1 MLDKHKGEVA
11 YMLSKYKYV
20 AVWIDSTPMFAFD
33 RNTPRAEIEM
43 LFNRFIGDEDCWM
56 DGTNSCE
63 EL

>member
-1 MLDKHKGEVA
+1 MKLHICLVNI
-11 YMLSKYKYV
+11 SNV

-33 RNTPRAEIEM
+33 RNTPRAEIEL
-43 LFNRFIGDEDCWM
+43 LFDRFIGDEDCWM